1 MGNNPRTQQWSN
13 DLEALYPEKCLTG
26 SHQQQVLLL
35 VLLLSQAIGVYW
47 VFYKLFLEWLAVD
60 VGMSRIL

>member
-35 VLLLSQAIGVYW
+35 LLSEAIDVYS